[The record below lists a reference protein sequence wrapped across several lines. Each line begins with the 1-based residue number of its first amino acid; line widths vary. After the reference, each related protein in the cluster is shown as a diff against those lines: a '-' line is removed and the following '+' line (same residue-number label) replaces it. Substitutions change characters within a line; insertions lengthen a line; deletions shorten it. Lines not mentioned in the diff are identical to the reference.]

1 MPGGEAVLP
10 RLYTLLGQA
19 APSSELCNI
28 YGPTEC
34 TVWCT
39 NLFTHRYKCGN
50 EQPTIPIGN
59 PGANQ
64 PCYVLDPFMRP
75 CPIGVP
81 GELFIGGAGVARG
94 YAKRPELTSERF
106 LPDPFSKD
114 QYKRMYRTGDLVR
127 WLPDGNLMYMG
138 RLDQQVKLRGF
149 RIELGEV
156 EARICQLEGVLEAGA
171 QVMCHPIS
179 GLEQLVAF
187 VASSRPLTSH
197 DVLKSLA
204 QSLPQHMVPHVLTVL
219 PILPHLPN
227 GKVDRKSLP
236 DPDWSSSASA
246 SEFIAPAT
254 ELEERLHAL
263 WLDVLHVPASSLG
276 TTVNFFALGGNSL
289 AAMRLVARIRSMFPT
304 LPHLD
309 IVHVFQHPTVQKL
322 ALLLESLQMSVLSE
336 AEWQADVEGKDEEE
350 EEGGGDEVGVGDQR
364 GALRMRS
371 SVRRLTTMI
380 SNGGGGSSSG
390 RVKGVGLAGSF
401 MLLHLP
407 PGDPHQAQ
415 PVSYQQEQMLI
426 LFHGDA
432 NKAKYNSSFAV
443 PVRRRGVAGGG
454 VGSACNVTLSE
465 SDNCSSN

>member
-1 MPGGEAVLP
+1 MIS
-10 RLYTLLGQA
+10 RA
-19 APSSELCNI
+19 APSSELCNV
-28 YGPTEC
+28 YGPTET

-39 NLFTHRYKCGN
+39 NLFTRHYKCDD

-94 YAKRPELTSERF
+94 YAKRPELNAERF
-106 LPDPFSKD
+106 LPDPFSKG

-138 RLDQQVKLRGF
+138 RLDHQVKLRGF

-156 EARICQLEGVLEAGA
+156 EARICQLEGVLEAVA

-187 VASSRPLTSH
+187 VASSRPLAPN

-246 SEFIAPAT
+246 SEYIAPAT

-263 WLDVLHVPASSLG
+263 WLDVLHVPSSSLG
-276 TTVNFFALGGNSL
+276 TTANFFALGGNSL
-289 AAMRLVARIRSMFPT
+289 AAMRLVARIRSTFPA
-304 LPHLD
+304 LPPLH
-309 IVHVFQHPTVQKL
+309 IVHVFQHPTVQRL
-322 ALLLESLQMSVLSE
+322 ALLLDSLANPAPTADGQAGAESATQE
-336 AEWQADVEGKDEEE
+336 DEG
-350 EEGGGDEVGVGDQR
+350 
-364 GALRMRS
+364 AILRRS
-371 SVRRLTTMI
+371 FTSTL
-380 SNGGGGSSSG
+380 GGGSSSG
-390 RVKGVGLAGSF
+390 GVKGHEVVVGLAGSF
-401 MLLHLP
+401 MLQRLP

-443 PVRRRGVAGGG
+443 QVRRRGVAWGG
-454 VGSACNVTLSE
+454 VGCACNVTLSE